1 MDRIAYFFIG
11 VLALSSCAA
20 PETRKPVDQHATQET
35 VNLYRN
41 LFEVAEKGLMFGHED
56 DLAYG
61 VGWWA
66 VEGRSDVKETAG
78 SYPAVYGWDLGDI
91 GAERNLDSVRFD
103 DMVRW
108 IREVYERGGVNTIS
122 WHLDNPASGGSSWDK
137 TPSVKAILPGG
148 GKHAEYLRSLDA
160 VADFFDKLRSGDKK
174 IPIIFRPFHEHNGDW
189 FWWGKGN
196 CEERDYI
203 ELWKFTADY
212 LKDERRIN
220 HLLYAFSPDR
230 SRMDLSLGKAAYFWG
245 YPGDDYIDIIGLD
258 NYWDVGSSYND
269 KTAMESRP
277 ELVQSLELIS
287 GIAQEK
293 NKPAALTETG
303 AEALTIDQWY
313 TKVLLQPVKEN
324 KARIRIAWAL
334 VWRNAR
340 PDHMYAP
347 YPGHASSADFVEFR
361 NDPAVFFEDD
371 IKGIYSSE
379 VKIEKPEVRQVA
391 THPNE

>member
-1 MDRIAYFFIG
+1 MKKIAYLLTGAFMI
-11 VLALSSCAA
+11 ASCAGQDDG
-20 PETRKPVDQHATQET
+20 KPVDQNATPET

-41 LFEVAEKGLMFGHED
+41 LFLIAEKGFMFGHED

-66 VEGRSDVKETAG
+66 EEGRSDVKETAG

-91 GAERNLDSVRFD
+91 GAERNLDSVLFD

-108 IREVYERGGVNTIS
+108 IREVYERGGINTIS
-122 WHLDNPASGGSSWDK
+122 WHLDNPVSGGSSWDK
-137 TPSVKAILPGG
+137 TPAVKAILPGG
-148 GKHAEYLRSLDA
+148 EKHAEYLRSLNL

-174 IPIIFRPFHEHNGDW
+174 IPIVFRPFHEHNGDW

-196 CEERDYI
+196 CEESDYI
-203 ELWKFTADY
+203 ELWKFTAGY
-212 LKDERRIN
+212 LKNERKIN

-230 SRMDLSLGKAAYFWG
+230 SRMDLSTGQASYFWG
-245 YPGDDYIDIIGLD
+245 YPGDEYVDIIGLD
-258 NYWDVGSSYND
+258 NYWDVGSTYNK
-269 KTAMESRP
+269 KTVEESKP
-277 ELVQSLELIS
+277 ELVQSLEMIS
-287 GIAQEK
+287 EIAREK

-303 AEALTIDQWY
+303 NEALTIDQWY

-324 KARIRIAWAL
+324 RERIRIGWAL

-347 YPGHASSADFVEFR
+347 HPGHPSAADFLEFR
-361 NDPAVFFEDD
+361 NDPIVFFEDD
-371 IKGIYSSE
+371 IEGIYAGK
-379 VKIEKPEVRQVA
+379 VKIIKQEERPASAAQTE
-391 THPNE
+391 